1 MARSKILV
9 AGIVAGA
16 SLACLAACNVVL
28 GLGDYEKVDADGG
41 AADAAS
47 EADVLFVPDAPID
60 APIDVEAGTYDP
72 AHAWA
77 NWPMPN
83 PNNDAGYANQTTYE
97 AGSDAAVV
105 LDTLTE
111 LQWENVGANTPSVRS
126 VEDAQAY
133 CTSRASTG
141 FASFNDWRLPTR
153 IELVSLIDYTRAPGM
168 AIDPA
173 FASTPA
179 DPFWSSSPVGKPHVA
194 QTWRVDFDTGEVRIA
209 SAGSMARVR
218 CVRGGKAR
226 KP

>member
-83 PNNDAGYANQTTYE
+83 PNNDAGYQNE
-97 AGSDAAVV
+97 ASYDAGGDSGAVFDNV
-105 LDTLTE
+105 TE
-111 LQWENVGANTPSVRS
+111 LQWENTAMPPSAMSVTAAQTYCAGLRARGLAGA
-126 VEDAQAY
+126 
-133 CTSRASTG
+133 
-141 FASFNDWRLPTR
+141 NDWRLPTR
-153 IELVSLIDYTRAPGM
+153 IELVSLIDYTRASGA
-168 AIDPA
+168 AIDPV
-173 FASTPA
+173 FADTPA
-179 DPFWSSSPVGKPHVA
+179 DAFWSSSPVGKPYEGK
-194 QTWRVDFDTGEVRIA
+194 TWRVEFDKGQVLMA
-209 SAGSMARVR
+209 SDGSSGRVR

-226 KP
+226 LP